1 MITIPL
7 DFKEAMKDSG
17 RFTRSIPGRIGVTLN
32 KELIL
37 AGEFFFDPKTLL
49 HDCDSS
55 LFPLQE
61 LIAMS
66 IENTEMSAR
75 EELASHIVLS
85 GATTR
90 LPGFDQRLEK
100 ELKLRLPFMADRV
113 NVSTG
118 HLHEREKLIYRGAH
132 FCLKRLTEREI
143 LEEETIVSAQHD
155 GLFSSSPDTLSELD
169 PVTSPTHKNKVITI
183 KKSEA
188 PSNNTSSKWIDRFS
202 LADSSSSSSLTSLLL
217 SSRILPSSHFY
228 TTRTSLSRT
237 PSPAPPMVSLTRKT
251 PKKKGKRKK
260 KKGRKVSDNSSD
272 LLFYRER

>member
-1 MITIPL
+1 
-7 DFKEAMKDSG
+7 
-17 RFTRSIPGRIGVTLN
+17 
-32 KELIL
+32 
-37 AGEFFFDPKTLL
+37 
-49 HDCDSS
+49 
-55 LFPLQE
+55 
-61 LIAMS
+61 
-66 IENTEMSAR
+66 
-75 EELASHIVLS
+75 LS

-155 GLFSSSPDTLSELD
+155 GLFSSSPDTISELD

-251 PKKKGKRKK
+251 PKKKVKRKK

-272 LLFYRER
+272 VLFYRER